1 MGSIDSKTGG
11 SQLGFTGRT
20 DPKCCSPL
28 DLLCHIHPGTGE
40 YRLTQDLIKTREQVA
55 CWAKTPLTNWP
66 VCWKSKWWN
75 WRINNFDK
83 LWCLQH
89 FRMLGMISTVFWF
102 FFFLLKFLIGY
113 SFLSAIDS
121 QLFLGNLVSPV
132 YFEVKFG
139 CCIFQ
144 SLRTSHVLNIWCL
157 WLFLPSLICVWFTC
171 KVSCLEYK
179 QQREPVSC
187 VIVYLCFRN
196 TLRCN

>member
-28 DLLCHIHPGTGE
+28 YLLCHIHPGTGE

-102 FFFLLKFLIGY
+102 FFF
-113 SFLSAIDS
+113 S
-121 QLFLGNLVSPV
+121 
-132 YFEVKFG
+132 FEVFDWLQLSFSHWFSAVSG
-139 CCIFQ
+139 QPCQ
-144 SLRTSHVLNIWCL
+144 SSLFWGQIWML
-157 WLFLPSLICVWFTC
+157 YISVTEDFSRSQYLTP
-171 KVSCLEYK
+171 
-179 QQREPVSC
+179 
-187 VIVYLCFRN
+187 VIVLAFSYLCVVH
-196 TLRCN
+196 L